1 MGFLVTL
8 IASRITESDR
18 DRGELGLTHPIMS
31 SRLWLNVAL
40 GASAIVLSP
49 SVVALSLG
57 AEQVMSTLGQ
67 PLRLVIPLLGETAS
81 SLETRCFRLVPPTR
95 SDGLFVVTQARIE
108 LQTTT
113 TPPQLII
120 RGNRPLDEPII
131 RISVEAGCDAP
142 IRREYTLLLDPP
154 GAATSER
161 SAANLDPSP
170 AQMVAPSVES
180 TQSPT
185 VAQSGSSAVTGRAN
199 SGDST
204 GREVNPSKLQTQAPA
219 TRNRAGVSAA
229 PRSQPKSKPARPLP
243 SASVAAAQ
251 AQRDQLQVLGAET
264 GGGVGVD
271 AAALAALAVP
281 RLRVSSEL
289 LTLDPGSPTN
299 PAAVDELQTAI
310 ANARRAR
317 LLAAPIDSDLS
328 PRLEADLLVAQRRLA
343 ELQAQ
348 LTAAGLATK
357 TESSAAG
364 ARAQSASASINA
376 SGWNWLS
383 WVWIPG
389 LLLVAGLIGFLLRQR
404 RQEAPAQFDTK
415 LHQSHDYGSDH
426 ELNLAEHT
434 QRQQTVAATLG
445 GEPSSS
451 TSERSGNF
459 PDTMPATAAASGA
472 ASTPRAAG
480 ASTPIIATRA
490 EREAS
495 DRLNNP
501 LFQLRDTESHV
512 DVTEL
517 SQVTEEAQVYSDLG
531 RNEQAIELLRDHI
544 DTQTGDRLSPAPW
557 LMIFELYRR
566 TNNRVGYDELAP
578 QFRKH
583 FNGRVPDWEN
593 YGHEL
598 ALDDG
603 LEAFPHLVARIER
616 DWGTPEA
623 RKFLEEL
630 LYDNRG
636 GSRLGFSLAAYRDI
650 LLLLQVH
657 EGLGSMPEF
666 AATDWESRGAND
678 SDGTPKWDISLEMI
692 APPRAGEL
700 ESFLNRPPPDKF

>member
-1 MGFLVTL
+1 MFNR
-8 IASRITESDR
+8 S
-18 DRGELGLTHPIMS
+18 
-31 SRLWLNVAL
+31 WLYVAL
-40 GASAIVLSP
+40 VVFTITLSP
-49 SVVALSLG
+49 PVVALSLG
-57 AEQVMSTLGQ
+57 AEQVTSTLGQ

-81 SLETRCFRLVPPTR
+81 ALETRCFRLVPPIR
-95 SDGLFVVTQARIE
+95 SDGLYVVTQARIE

-120 RGNRPLDEPII
+120 RGNRAVDEPIV

-154 GAATSER
+154 GASTSEAR
-161 SAANLDPSP
+161 AVNLDPGP
-170 AQMVAPSVES
+170 APLVAPSVES
-180 TQSPT
+180 APPPT
-185 VAQSGSSAVTGRAN
+185 VVQPSPSNATGSAN
-199 SGDST
+199 SGST
-204 GREVNPSKLQTQAPA
+204 SGRETLLSKPQTSA
-219 TRNRAGVSAA
+219 TRNRAGESVTPK
-229 PRSQPKSKPARPLP
+229 PRSKSRLGRALPLAP
-243 SASVAAAQ
+243 VAAVAQ
-251 AQRDQLQVLGAET
+251 AHRDQLQVLGAAAE
-264 GGGVGVD
+264 GGAGVD

-281 RLRVSSEL
+281 RLRVSNEL
-289 LTLDPGSPTN
+289 LTIEPSSPTN
-299 PAAVDELQTAI
+299 AAAVDELQAAI
-310 ANARRAR
+310 AKDRRAR

-328 PRLEADLLVAQRRLA
+328 PRLEADLVVAQRRLA

-348 LTAAGLATK
+348 LTAAGLAAK
-357 TESSAAG
+357 TDSPMASTRVQA
-364 ARAQSASASINA
+364 ASAPIAA
-376 SGWNWLS
+376 SSWNWLS
-383 WVWIPG
+383 WMWIPA
-389 LLLVAGLIGFLLRQR
+389 LLLVAGLIGFLVRQR
-404 RQEAPAQFDTK
+404 RQETPAQFDTK
-415 LHQSHDYGSDH
+415 LHENISYGSDH
-426 ELNLAEHT
+426 ELNLAEPT
-434 QRQQTVAATLG
+434 QRQQTLAATMG
-445 GEPSSS
+445 DAA
-451 TSERSGNF
+451 T
-459 PDTMPATAAASGA
+459 TAAQPQSGRFAEPAPVAGA
-472 ASTPRAAG
+472 ATGPVSGSRAG
-480 ASTPIIATRA
+480 VASTPIIATRA

-512 DVTEL
+512 DVSEL

-544 DTQTGDRLSPAPW
+544 DTQTGDRMSPAPW

-566 TNNRVGYDELAP
+566 TNNRVGYNELAP

-623 RKFLEEL
+623 RRFLEEL

-657 EGLGSMPEF
+657 EGLGSTPEF

-678 SDGTPKWDISLEMI
+678 SDGTPKWDLSLEMI
-692 APPRAGEL
+692 EPPRAGEL